1 MVIYPPVN
9 IQKANW
15 KIIIVNSY
23 VKLPEGNK
31 QVTESNMIDSIKK
44 NSDLTG
50 MDWSWL
56 ALRGCQTGL
65 AEKFSLNMHSNGKV
79 IQLHG

>member
-1 MVIYPPVN
+1 MSLTSGKHTKSELEN
-9 IQKANW
+9 HHFNG
-15 KIIIVNSY
+15 Y

-31 QVTESNMIDSIKK
+31 QVTQSNMIDSIKK

-50 MDWSWL
+50 MDWTWL